1 MSKKDKQTLKKTT
14 ELLNKLACDTVVG
27 ATPIELQTGFSQL
40 EGMFKDL
47 GLEPLRRL
55 ASLYV
60 VGFFDAAP
68 AVCAQ
73 LSEQAPQLLEFFTRE
88 LEAWELG
95 KESSDG
101 VCLVADTPGEHCE
114 RTAR

>member
-14 ELLNKLACDTVVG
+14 ELLNKLACETVVG

-40 EGMFKDL
+40 EGLFKDL
-47 GLEPLRRL
+47 ELEPMRRL

-68 AVCAQ
+68 AVCVQ
-73 LSEQAPQLLEFFTRE
+73 FTEQAPRLLEFFTRE

-101 VCLVADTPGEHCE
+101 VSSWLT
-114 RTAR
+114 RL